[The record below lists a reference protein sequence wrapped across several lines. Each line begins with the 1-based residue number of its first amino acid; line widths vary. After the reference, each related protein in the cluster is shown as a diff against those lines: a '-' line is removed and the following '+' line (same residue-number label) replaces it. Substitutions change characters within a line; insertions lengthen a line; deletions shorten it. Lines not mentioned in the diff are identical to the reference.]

1 MMTGTGPP
9 VASNPYVGP
18 HPYRRADA
26 VRFFG
31 RDRESREVRSLW
43 LAERVVVLHGPGASG
58 KTSLLHAGIL
68 PLLEREQDVEILPI
82 GKVSH
87 QAAHPL
93 IERPEHNGF
102 TFALLSH
109 WAPAEPPTPGTTV
122 AGFLRA
128 RPRRLNEFGE
138 PATVLAAIDQFEDV
152 FTAFLGRR
160 EEREALIGELAEA
173 LRTVPELRLLLV
185 VRDDQLASIASYE
198 RHLSPD
204 SFAYVRLE
212 PLSVESAVQAV
223 RGPLE
228 GTGRSFAPGADRDI
242 VDRLRSVTYHD
253 LTGEVS
259 TLRHERVEPLFLQ
272 IVCDRLWREL
282 PDDVRTIQASDVAD
296 FADVDRALTDF
307 YDAAIRDV
315 ALETGESQGRLR
327 GWIESTFVT
336 ENGTRG
342 LAYRGI
348 ETTADM
354 PNKVVDAFTDHHL
367 LTPEQRALTTWYQ
380 LSQDRL
386 ISPVINSNQEWRS
399 DHQSDPVPTRPAPA
413 TPAAFRAAA
422 EAALAEGNFT
432 SARRFA
438 EQAAQGYKDSGD
450 RRRMGYVRAL
460 RGDIA
465 RAEGDL
471 EGARAYFGTALA
483 DFGVLEDRNL
493 SVRMISAIA
502 EVFLQAGEYQAAMAE
517 FTRAVDRLP
526 TDVEAR
532 TGLGF
537 AQLGTG
543 SPADAEATFTQ
554 ALGQARMSVRALIGR
569 ALARVEL
576 RDHDGAFA
584 DVSAAVALGA
594 PLAYEA
600 DARATRAYLLALREP
615 GAMERAESELDA
627 ARALDPERA
636 LTYLRAAQIA
646 ELAGRPDEAREAAG
660 RALTGRPPLT
670 PRGASEARRLGGR
683 G

>member
-1 MMTGTGPP
+1 MMTGSGPP
-9 VASNPYVGP
+9 VATNPYVGP
-18 HPYRRADA
+18 RPYRRADA
-26 VRFFG
+26 DRFFG
-31 RDRESREVRSLW
+31 RDREARQVRSLW
-43 LAERVVVLHGPGASG
+43 LAERVVVLHGEAASG

-68 PLLEREQDVEILPI
+68 PLLSLEQDVEILPV
-82 GKVSH
+82 GKVAH

-93 IERPEHNGF
+93 VRRPGHNGF
-102 TFALLSH
+102 SYALLGH
-109 WAPAEPPTPGTTV
+109 WAPAKAPPPGTTV
-122 AGFLRA
+122 ADFLRT

-138 PATVLAAIDQFEDV
+138 PATVLAAIDQFEDL
-152 FTAFLGRR
+152 FTAFGRR
-160 EEREALIGELAEA
+160 PEREELIGELADA
-173 LRTVPELRLLLV
+173 LRAVPELRLLLV
-185 VRDDQLASIASYE
+185 VRDDQLAAVASYE
-198 RHLSPD
+198 RRLSPD

-212 PLSVESAVQAV
+212 PLTVAAAVQAV

-228 GTGRSFAPGADRDI
+228 GTGRSFADGADRDI
-242 VDRLRSVTYHD
+242 VDRLRSVTYRD

-272 IVCDRLWREL
+272 IVCHRLWREL
-282 PDDVRTIQASDVAD
+282 PEDVRTIQASDVAD
-296 FADVDRALTDF
+296 FADVDRALTGF
-307 YDAAIRDV
+307 YDAAVHDV
-315 ALETGESQGRLR
+315 SLETGESPSRLR

-354 PNKVVDAFTDHHL
+354 PNRVVDALTDHHV
-367 LTPEQRALTTWYQ
+367 LTAEQRALTTWYQ

-386 ISPVINSNQEWRS
+386 ISPVLDSNREWRAE
-399 DHQSDPVPTRPAPA
+399 HRADPEPAGLVPA

-422 EAALAEGNFT
+422 EAAFAEGNFT

-438 EQAAQGYKDSGD
+438 DQAAQGYRDSGD

-471 EGARAYFGTALA
+471 DGARAYFGTALA

-517 FTRAVDRLP
+517 FTRAIDRLP
-526 TDVEAR
+526 TDLEAR

-543 SPADAEATFTQ
+543 SPADAEATFSQ
-554 ALGQARMSVRALIGR
+554 ALGVAPHWVRALIGR

-584 DVSAAVALGA
+584 DVSRALELGA
-594 PLAYEA
+594 PPAYEA
-600 DARATRAYLLALREP
+600 DARATRAYLLAVREP
-615 GAMERAESELDA
+615 DATERAESELDA

-646 ELAGRPDEAREAAG
+646 DLTGRSDEAREAAG

-670 PRGASEARRLGGR
+670 PHGTTEARRLR
-683 G
+683 DRA